1 MNKNLIK
8 RKSKIYIRSKEIL
21 NQKSNKNSDNS
32 LNENEIQKSLTSKL
46 IQESML
52 NQTRNHQQ
60 NVPSRKE
67 E

>member
-52 NQTRNHQQ
+52 NQTRNQQQ